1 VSAVIAREYRP
12 SFANTVLK
20 PFVERRTY
28 LNLLFALLGLPLGTF
43 YFVVIVTGLSLG
55 AGMLITIA
63 GIPILVFTL
72 VVCRSLAHLER
83 GLAASLLEQ
92 PTPRTIERPVEGSFW
107 QRQFR
112 HLASSARWREV
123 AYLLLRFPIG
133 IATFSIAVTLVGTAG
148 NALAEPFLVGFG
160 LHTQICDRWTIDS
173 VGEALLFVPI
183 GVAVLLVTPGVINA
197 MGRASGAMAV
207 AFLGR
212 ISGAELKLA
221 IARSLSRVGEA
232 DAFELFRDLELY
244 FGPGPHLTPTRLE
257 ATLLALEEAGLVTV
271 SSSRGS
277 RRRYSL
283 SESGAGALGRV

>member
-1 VSAVIAREYRP
+1 MIARDHRP
-12 SFANTVLK
+12 SFVSTVLK

-43 YFVVIVTGLSLG
+43 YFVLIVTGLSLG
-55 AGMLITIA
+55 AGMLITIV

-72 VVCRSLAHLER
+72 IVCRSLAHVER
-83 GLAASLLEQ
+83 GLVASLLDQ
-92 PTPRTIERPVEGSFW
+92 SMPRTVERPVEGAFW

-112 HLASSARWREV
+112 HLISPARWREV
-123 AYLLLRFPIG
+123 AYLLLRFPVG
-133 IATFSIAVTLVGTAG
+133 IATFAIAVTLVGTAG

-160 LHTQICDRWTIDS
+160 LNAQICDRWTIDS
-173 VGEALLFVPI
+173 VGEALLFVPLGI
-183 GVAVLLVTPGVINA
+183 VVLLVTPGVINA
-197 MGRASGAMAV
+197 MGRASGAMAL

-212 ISGAELKLA
+212 VSTAELKLA
-221 IARSLSRVGEA
+221 IARSLSRAGEA

-271 SSSRGS
+271 SS